1 MMNCFCF
8 QLHKV
13 KSHGSPVSNLQNDS
27 YKKRLA
33 RRVKIEKN
41 GYSSEAQTVTLE
53 LKLYIPVYFL
63 TRCELNL
70 LQIKPFLSQT
80 SMFWTKNMGSGYS
93 TQPDGFRQLKRWE
106 KSSKLHVTG
115 SNLCKQFYTGKKP
128 SLKESEAAIRF
139 GGMRSGISTGET
151 F

>member
-1 MMNCFCF
+1 MAT
-8 QLHKV
+8 
-13 KSHGSPVSNLQNDS
+13 
-27 YKKRLA
+27 KKGLA

-80 SMFWTKNMGSGYS
+80 SMFWTKNVCSERDFPCKIATVSG
-93 TQPDGFRQLKRWE
+93 DF
-106 KSSKLHVTG
+106 
-115 SNLCKQFYTGKKP
+115 
-128 SLKESEAAIRF
+128 
-139 GGMRSGISTGET
+139 
-151 F
+151 